1 MKRFFLRAQPHK
13 YRTNKEVFS
22 GFVFSLVNDHQVT
35 IREIQY
41 DPQLD
46 WIQTISRTVHCE
58 DCTFETNGEVAYPI
72 VYARQLYLILK
83 KTYDFIPSKMEE
95 IYEKRHTPFP
105 KEEKEDDELLPH

>member
-1 MKRFFLRAQPHK
+1 MRRFFLRAQPHK
-13 YRTNKEVFS
+13 YRTNAEVFS

-35 IREIQY
+35 IHEIQY

-58 DCTFETNGEVAYPI
+58 DCTFETNGEIAYPI

-83 KTYDFIPSKMEE
+83 KEYDFIPSKMEE
-95 IYEKRHTPFP
+95 IYEKRHTPFA
-105 KEEKEDDELLPH
+105 KEEDGQELRLPH